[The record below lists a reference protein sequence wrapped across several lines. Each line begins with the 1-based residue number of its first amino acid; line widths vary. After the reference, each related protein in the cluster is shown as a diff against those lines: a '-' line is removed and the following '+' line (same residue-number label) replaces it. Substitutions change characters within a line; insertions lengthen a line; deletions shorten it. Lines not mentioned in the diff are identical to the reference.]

1 MGQRAN
7 EVELTSV
14 WCASRRFGRTLRRFG
29 VSFFQPNPSHSR
41 QIPPAE
47 NQSRRIF
54 FLLGVSIARILRP
67 KEALGMIFGR
77 VQGLGVGPEVLSDPA
92 TIEVFWQRTSVHNML
107 AYQQIGVP
115 EGAGAIVAAG
125 GHDQLGL
132 LRWVSEGME
141 EGLVCWVLAGHGEIL
156 EVGFAEVGGRTA
168 A

>member
-1 MGQRAN
+1 MGVPIVR
-7 EVELTSV
+7 L
-14 WCASRRFGRTLRRFG
+14 
-29 VSFFQPNPSHSR
+29 P
-41 QIPPAE
+41 
-47 NQSRRIF
+47 
-54 FLLGVSIARILRP
+54 RP
-67 KEALGMIFGR
+67 KENLELIFGLL
-77 VQGLGVGPEVLSDPA
+77 QACWVGPEVLSDPA